1 MFKNFVL
8 IADSSERLDLSL
20 TVISTVAMRYLL
32 LSLEPSES
40 VSLDINVDVL
50 PPSGIVTLEN
60 DINIYVD
67 IATVSVEATLGLY
80 INETAL
86 EEELRRD
93 IDVSR
98 LSWMHWDGSNW
109 ILAPSDIDAN
119 GYLTTSTTKFSTW
132 TIVEMKPLEVTVELS
147 PETVTPGEPV
157 TASATVKDD
166 AGNPIEGATVTATI
180 GDLEVLILL
189 SDQGNGN
196 YQGTID
202 TSNLKEGTYDIV
214 VTAQKEGYESA
225 QTSKSLTVEAEPAE
239 IPWMLYGGIAVVV
252 IAIIVII
259 LYKTKMKP

>member
-1 MFKNFVL
+1 
-8 IADSSERLDLSL
+8 
-20 TVISTVAMRYLL
+20 MRYLL

-40 VSLDINVDVL
+40 VSLDINVDVI
-50 PPSGIVTLEN
+50 PPSGVVTLDN

-98 LSWMHWDGSNW
+98 LSWMRWDGSNW

-119 GYLTTSTTKFSTW
+119 GYLTVSTTKFSTW
-132 TIVEMKPLEVTVELS
+132 TVVEMKPLEVTVELS

-157 TASATVKDD
+157 TASATVEDD
-166 AGNPIEGATVTATI
+166 AGNPIVGATVTATI
-180 GDLEVLILL
+180 GDLEVLLLL

-196 YQGTID
+196 YQGAID
-202 TSNLKEGTYDIV
+202 TSNLKEGTYDIA
-214 VTAQKEGYESA
+214 VTAQKIGCQSA
-225 QTSKSLTVEAEPAE
+225 QTSTSLIVEAEPAE
-239 IPWMLYGGIAVVV
+239 TPWMLYGGTG
-252 IAIIVII
+252 AIVIVII
-259 LYKTKMKP
+259 AVLIYKIKMKP